1 MPTTLR
7 RPGGFAGFTTIWA
20 GQLLSALG
28 TRMTN
33 FALSIWV
40 WEATGQATQFVWL
53 TSAAFVATVVVSP
66 LAGVLI
72 DRWPR
77 RLTIV
82 LSDAGSA
89 VATLAMLV
97 LFVTHSVSLWQLY
110 VVNVATGAFLAFQVP
125 AYTATISVMM
135 ERGRYARANAMMF
148 TVRFMPLIF
157 APGLA
162 AALLAGTDI
171 RLILL
176 IDTLSYLVA
185 IGVTLLVVLPP
196 IPAGDSTASG
206 LWQDTLHGFR
216 FLAARRPLSGLEAVL
231 FAINL
236 LASVGFVLLVPLI
249 LARTHNSSG
258 QVGLVQAIAAVGGV
272 TGAVLLGTL
281 PPTPHK
287 MRRVL
292 WGILVFSLV
301 GRALYGVGTE
311 WIAWAVALFVVHLC
325 IPIIDGYA
333 SAIFQEKV
341 PPGEQGRVMTA
352 RQFIEDLSVPLAALV
367 AGPLVDDVLT
377 PWMQPGHGGA
387 GLFGG
392 LVGTGAGAGIGLIY
406 VAIGVLGAAVAVA
419 GFAVPDIRRVEV
431 LLPSFDAEGSTD
443 DTGAPAGDA
452 VVPAA
457 APDVV
462 TGAAPPPLAPIEP

>member
-1 MPTTLR
+1 MATTLR
-7 RPGGFAGFTTIWA
+7 RSGGFAGFTTIWV
-20 GQLLSALG
+20 GQLLSAVG

-40 WEATGQATQFVWL
+40 WDATGRATQFVWL
-53 TSAAFVATVVVSP
+53 TSIAFVATVVVSP
-66 LAGVLI
+66 VAGVLI

-82 LSDAGSA
+82 LSDVGSA

-97 LFVTHSVSLWQLY
+97 LFATHSVSLWQLY
-110 VVNVATGAFLAFQVP
+110 VVNAATGAFLAFQVP

-176 IDTLSYLVA
+176 LDTISYLVA

-196 IPAGDSTASG
+196 LPAGDSTASG

-216 FLAARRPLSGLEAVL
+216 FLAERRPLFGLEAVL

-249 LARTHNSSG
+249 LARTHNSAG
-258 QVGLVQAIAAVGGV
+258 QVGLVQTIAAVGGV

-292 WGILVFSLV
+292 WGIVVFSLV
-301 GRALYGVGTE
+301 GRALYGIGTD
-311 WIAWAVALFVVHLC
+311 WVAWAVALLVVHLC

-333 SAIFQEKV
+333 QSIFQEKV
-341 PPGEQGRVMTA
+341 PPGEQGRVMAA
-352 RQFIEDLSVPLAALV
+352 RQFIEDLTVPLAALV
-367 AGPLVDDVLT
+367 AGPMVDDILT
-377 PWMQPGHGGA
+377 PWMRPGHGGA
-387 GLFGG
+387 QLFGG
-392 LVGTGAGAGIGLIY
+392 LVGTGVGGGIGLIY
-406 VAIGVLGAAVAVA
+406 VVIGLLGAVVAVV

-431 LLPSFDAEGSTD
+431 LLPNFDDE
-443 DTGAPAGDA
+443 PAGSP
-452 VVPAA
+452 VPAA

-462 TGAAPPPLAPIEP
+462 TGTAPPPLTPIER